1 MVPANRSVCPAA
13 VVTTAGA
20 PASPV
25 LVPACCQADQVP
37 PDSSVTDS
45 VPLRLTQATSSSAP
59 PVLNGTGELAQPP
72 PIAVHG
78 VQLVLAFAAVCLA
91 VRTVPAEVV
100 TKTPTAPPGSRT
112 AAGSPLTLP
121 GEPVPIA
128 PPHSQSFGSPVCC
141 QACTTVPLRLT
152 AASVSAPSAS
162 EVTAGLLTRS
172 RGESPTVLVA
182 DQLVLPIGCW

>member
-1 MVPANRSVCPAA
+1 MAAGPPGSGCPSPPRTGGLVHLVDGTGWVLANRSVCPAA
-13 VVTTAGA
+13 VVTTAGT

-45 VPLRLTQATSSSAP
+45 VPLRLTQATSNSAP

-100 TKTPTAPPGSRT
+100 TKTADRAARLAT

-128 PPHSQSFGSPVCC
+128 PPHSQSFGS
-141 QACTTVPLRLT
+141 RS
-152 AASVSAPSAS
+152 AARHARPSRC
-162 EVTAGLLTRS
+162 G
-172 RGESPTVLVA
+172 
-182 DQLVLPIGCW
+182 